1 MALRTLDVLYRAL
14 VALLL
19 LLLLFNIYQLIP
31 EQLRPIKFS
40 FAKFQTAW
48 VEPAMK
54 WYSSYLLSPYY
65 IPEEVKKEF
74 ADCNV
79 NVKSVQD
86 YIFNQEKITL
96 CRREVALALLMWK
109 YIEEGSGNVSFD
121 YLSEY
126 RVPEEYIEEM
136 ERMVAER
143 EEFEIALS
151 LLELYEKC
159 VSGPVECAISNAE
172 LVSPENIKKLK
183 NVKVSMKDVGIFG
196 QIMWYAEA
204 WKAAAGEESF
214 ETCDAR
220 CREAFYMPFEVG
232 DSGGSVSITAT
243 PFQITKVLYTNRDRI
258 EATLCR
264 GNLENCPAIKTCM
277 EGYEIYEKEGESA
290 LRELIEKGV
299 HDACFLVAKEF
310 LMAREG
316 KKVYPV

>member
-1 MALRTLDVLYRAL
+1 MESRTM
-14 VALLL
+14 LLL
-19 LLLLFNIYQLIP
+19 IAVLLTLNAVLFSINFFITPSKKGI
-31 EQLRPIKFS
+31 
-40 FAKFQTAW
+40 
-48 VEPAMK
+48 
-54 WYSSYLLSPYY
+54 
-65 IPEEVKKEF
+65 EE
-74 ADCNV
+74 
-79 NVKSVQD
+79 
-86 YIFNQEKITL
+86 ITL
-96 CRREVALALLMWK
+96 AADLERAK
-109 YIEEGSGNVSFD
+109 GNAEFIRQTGGATVS
-121 YLSEY
+121 E
-126 RVPEEYIEEM
+126 
-136 ERMVAER
+136 

>member
-136 ERMVAER
+136 ERMVAESVTR
-143 EEFEIALS
+143 
-151 LLELYEKC
+151 LYSVPLTMRQTERIL
-159 VSGPVECAISNAE
+159 VAE
-172 LVSPENIKKLK
+172 
-183 NVKVSMKDVGIFG
+183 NVKML
-196 QIMWYAEA
+196 AEEAGRA
-204 WKAAAGEESF
+204 WIES
-214 ETCDAR
+214 
-220 CREAFYMPFEVG
+220 
-232 DSGGSVSITAT
+232 
-243 PFQITKVLYTNRDRI
+243 L
-258 EATLCR
+258 R
-264 GNLENCPAIKTCM
+264 GA
-277 EGYEIYEKEGESA
+277 
-290 LRELIEKGV
+290 
-299 HDACFLVAKEF
+299 
-310 LMAREG
+310 
-316 KKVYPV
+316 